1 MVKIH
6 LASAREC
13 IVRSACAK
21 GGVTCGYQSSC
32 VSGAL
37 RDSGWALLRSAS
49 ATCGQPAVAT
59 MLQQLMS
66 RHWQGQLCASCA
78 RAETRDLASDAC
90 EGLRFRAACAAV
102 AERTRGTRAGSASAA
117 TRHADRE
124 WSQCCLQ
131 ID

>member
-1 MVKIH
+1 MVKTH

-21 GGVTCGYQSSC
+21 GGVTCGYHSSC
-32 VSGAL
+32 V
-37 RDSGWALLRSAS
+37 SGWALLRSAS

-124 WSQCCLQ
+124 WSQCYSQ